1 MAADTTINLV
11 INQKASFFA
20 TFVLKDSTGSIYDL
34 SNSSAC
40 ARYNT
45 SYEAL
50 EDDSQEFTTAIPVGT
65 DGAITIALDASV
77 TATLDPNLKYVYDVV
92 VTDNDTQF
100 KTRVV
105 QGTIKVSPGVTP
117 VNC

>member
-20 TFVLKDSTGSIYDL
+20 TLVLKDSTGNIYDL
-34 SNSSAC
+34 SNSTAC

-45 SYEAL
+45 SYDAS
-50 EDDSQEFTTAIPVGT
+50 EDTAQEFVTAIPVGT
-65 DGAITIALDASV
+65 DGAITIALDAAT
-77 TATLDPNLKYVYDVV
+77 TAALDPNVKYVYDVV
-92 VTDNDTQF
+92 VTDNDTHF
-100 KTRVV
+100 KTRIV
-105 QGTIKVSPGVTP
+105 QGSMKVSAGVTP